1 MEGCTGVSQ
10 KRMVR
15 IGETLGKRM
24 EHEQR
29 YIILCKDAVCPGKWE
44 KFRVSA
50 YGIRAQGWKGWS
62 KKIVKA
68 FVDGAKDVGFH
79 PSYSKI

>member
-1 MEGCTGVSQ
+1 MYRSFPEEDGEARRNFGQ
-10 KRMVR
+10 KD
-15 IGETLGKRM
+15 GACAQAYYL
-24 EHEQR
+24 
-29 YIILCKDAVCPGKWE
+29 ILCKDAVCPGKWD

-79 PSYSKI
+79 PSHSKI